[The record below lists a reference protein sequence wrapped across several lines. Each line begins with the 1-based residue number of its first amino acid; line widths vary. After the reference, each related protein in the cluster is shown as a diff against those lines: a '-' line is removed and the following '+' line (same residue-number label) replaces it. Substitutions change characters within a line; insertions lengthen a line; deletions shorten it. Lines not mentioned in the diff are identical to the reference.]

1 MSGGRRASSAA
12 EFMPSE
18 LQPLSAAR
26 QANLRRL
33 LNPRHIAFIGGESA
47 GVAIRICRDAGYRGE
62 IFAVHPKRREIEG
75 IACLPSI
82 ADLPLAPDACFLG
95 IPADATIEAVKEIR
109 AIGGGGAVCYAS
121 GFAEI
126 GGVGRRRHDALV
138 AASGDL
144 AVVGP
149 NCFGLVNYVNNGS
162 MWLAAYLGG
171 AGPRGA
177 AIVGQ
182 SGNVCIHFSMNQ
194 REVPFS
200 YIISAGNQ
208 AVLGFEDYIEYLS
221 GDPNVTAI
229 GLFLEGI
236 RDVPAFSRACL
247 AALARGIPVIAC
259 RAGVSDLGARL
270 AASHTSSLAGSNE
283 LYDALFERLGILSA
297 PTIARFLELLKLA
310 SRAPLPGGRRLA
322 VFSSSGGDNGMAAD
336 FASAAGLD
344 LPQPNETQRSAIK
357 AMLPDYAQVANP
369 LDFTAGYWGAEERLT
384 PMFRT
389 MLQEGGY
396 DLALIVLDHPRME
409 LGPEPRKPLE
419 AMVRALGAATRGTKV
434 IAGLASV
441 DALSMPESMR
451 RYALDHGLMPLQG
464 LDDACAVLARWA
476 AYAAFRRKL
485 EPAALAPL
493 DPRRGRLLDEWES
506 KTRLAAFGLPV
517 PAGLVASAAEIGRA
531 AGGFD
536 GPVAIK
542 ALSAAL
548 PHKTEAGAVMLGI
561 RGASEAVEG
570 VRRIGANVAAHRPD
584 LRIDRFLV
592 EPMVEGVVGE
602 LLVGVKRDP
611 QFGLVLVIA
620 AGGILVELL
629 RDSVSLLLPVSAG
642 EVGAALRRLRSFA
655 LFDGFRGRPCADLPA
670 AIAAILAIA
679 RYAEAHRER
688 LLELDVNPLMLL
700 PEGRGAL
707 AVDALIVEA
716 AGESCR

>member
-1 MSGGRRASSAA
+1 MSSDA
-12 EFMPSE
+12 
-18 LQPLSAAR
+18 QPPPTAR

-33 LNPRHIAFIGGESA
+33 LSPRHIAFLGGETA
-47 GVAIRICRDAGYRGE
+47 GRAIRVCRDAGYRGE

-75 IACLPSI
+75 IACVPAI
-82 ADLPLAPDACFLG
+82 ADLPQAPDACFLG

-109 AIGGGGAVCYAS
+109 AVGAGGAVCYAS

-126 GGVGRRRHDALV
+126 GEAGRRRHDALV

-162 MWLAAYLGG
+162 MWMAPYLPD

-221 GDPNVTAI
+221 GDPHVTAI

-236 RDVPAFSRACL
+236 RDVPAFARACR
-247 AALARGIPVIAC
+247 AALARAIPVIAC

-270 AASHTSSLAGSNE
+270 AVSHTSSLAGSNE
-283 LYDALFERLGILSA
+283 LYDAMFERLGILSA
-297 PTIARFLELLKLA
+297 PTVARFLELLKVA
-310 SRAPLPGGRRLA
+310 SRAPLPKGKRLA

-344 LPQPNETQRSAIK
+344 LPQPSERQRRAIA
-357 AMLPDYAQVANP
+357 AMLPDYAQVSNP
-369 LDFTAGYWGAEERLT
+369 LDFTAGYWGAEEKLT

-389 MLQEGGY
+389 LLQEGGY

-419 AMVRALGAATRGTKV
+419 AMVRALGAASRATGV
-434 IAGLASV
+434 IGGLASV

-451 RYALDHGLMPLQG
+451 RYALERDLLPLQG
-464 LDDACAVLARWA
+464 LDDACAVLACWA
-476 AYAAFRRKL
+476 AYGEFRRNL
-485 EPAALAPL
+485 AREGPPALPQPLAPL
-493 DPRRGRLLDEWES
+493 SPCGRRLLDEQES
-506 KTRLAAFGLPV
+506 KTRLAAYGLPV
-517 PAGLVASAAEIGRA
+517 PAGAAVTA
-531 AGGFD
+531 AGIGEAAARFD

-561 RGASEAVEG
+561 RGADEA
-570 VRRIGANVAAHRPD
+570 RKAAQRIAANVAAHDPK

-592 EPMVEGVVGE
+592 EPMVEGAVGE
-602 LLVGVKRDP
+602 LLVGIKRDP
-611 QFGLVLVIA
+611 QFGLVLVMA
-620 AGGILVELL
+620 AGGILAELL
-629 RDSVSLLLPVSAG
+629 RDSVSLLLPVTEG
-642 EVGAALRRLRSFA
+642 EVEAALRRLRSFA
-655 LFDGFRGRPCADLPA
+655 LFDGFRGRKRADLPA
-670 AIAAILAIA
+670 AVAAILAVA
-679 RYAEAHRER
+679 RYAEANSDR
-688 LLELDVNPLMLL
+688 LLELDVNPLLLL
-700 PEGRGAL
+700 PAGEGAGKGAL

-716 AGESCR
+716 AAG